1 MFYNPKSIM
10 NSKVLLLIAKW
21 GIPLKIKEKY
31 SMMVLMIKVQVMTR
45 EKKMV
50 MMKERRK
57 ENITGK

>member
-1 MFYNPKSIM
+1 M